1 MSTLLVS
8 EPSETLTD
16 VLERS
21 VEDATLGRSAV
32 TESRHRRVLA
42 HLRVFLDVAD
52 LDGLLDPAAAAT
64 LQVERDHRPE
74 GAFERVLG
82 PRELL
87 QCLPEFAGPRWLAT
101 AAPERRTQLAFIDY
115 VSRELSRSLPVGSR
129 RALLARV
136 RLAVQNARST

>member
-8 EPSETLTD
+8 EPPETLTD

-21 VEDATLGRSAV
+21 VEDATAGRSSV

-52 LDGLLDPAAAAT
+52 LDALLDPAAALR
-64 LQVERDHRPE
+64 LQAERDQRPD

-87 QCLPEFAGPRWLAT
+87 QCLPEFIGPRWLAT
-101 AAPERRTQLAFIDY
+101 TAPERRTQLAFVDY
-115 VSRELSRSLPVGSR
+115 VSRELARSLPVGTR
-129 RALLARV
+129 RSLLARV
-136 RLAVQNARST
+136 RLAEQNARSL

>member
-1 MSTLLVS
+1 MSTMLVS

-16 VLERS
+16 VLERA

-52 LDGLLDPAAAAT
+52 LEALLDPGAAAT
-64 LQVERDHRPE
+64 LQVERDHRPG

-82 PRELL
+82 ARELL
-87 QCLPEFAGPRWLAT
+87 QCLPEFVGPRWLAT
-101 AAPERRTQLAFIDY
+101 TAAERRTQLSFVDY
-115 VSRELSRSLPVGSR
+115 VSRELARSLPIGNR
-129 RALLARV
+129 RSLLARV
-136 RLAVQNARST
+136 RLAVQNARPV

>member
-1 MSTLLVS
+1 MSSLLVS

-16 VLERS
+16 VLERA

-32 TESRHRRVLA
+32 TENRHRRVLA

-52 LDGLLDPAAAAT
+52 LDHVLEPAAAAR
-64 LQVERDHRPE
+64 LQTERDRHPD

-82 PRELL
+82 ARELL
-87 QCLPEFAGPRWLAT
+87 QCMPEFAGPRWLAT
-101 AAPERRTQLAFIDY
+101 TAPERRTQLAFVDY
-115 VSRELSRSLPVGSR
+115 VSRALAQSLPLGNR

-136 RLAVQNARST
+136 RLVVQNARTV